1 MVRASAQGKRE
12 THVRILHARFIRNVP
27 TITPFICLQKSN
39 SQPFRN
45 KTGGENIIGIY
56 IIRWKHIP
64 WKQVGFANHAVF
76 CPKTRAIGPENQSF
90 TYLTLI
96 IIQIRLTFMQ
106 KQKNVCIFIKLVV
119 SLFTSIETTIW
130 DTRECRLPRLRP

>member
-1 MVRASAQGKRE
+1 MVRASAHGERG

-45 KTGGENIIGIY
+45 KTGGESMVDIY

-76 CPKTRAIGPENQSF
+76 RPKTRVIGPENQSF
-90 TYLTLI
+90 AHLILI